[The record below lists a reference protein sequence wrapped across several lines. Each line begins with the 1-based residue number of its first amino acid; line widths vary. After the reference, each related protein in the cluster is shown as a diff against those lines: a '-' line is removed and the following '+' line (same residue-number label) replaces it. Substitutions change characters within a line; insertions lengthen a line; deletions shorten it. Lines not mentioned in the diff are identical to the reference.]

1 MTIATKRTANG
12 NLSVTLDSKRM
23 PIKKAVELAVLENR
37 SPIGKAITI
46 ANERG
51 ASYDY
56 YAHIH
61 YSNSNFSL
69 NFDCKMLEDAVR
81 NFADWR

>member
-12 NLSVTLDSKRM
+12 NLTVTLDGNRM
-23 PIKKAVELAVLENR
+23 PINKAIKLAILENR
-37 SPIGKAITI
+37 SPNGKAITI

-61 YSNSNFSL
+61 YDDSNFSL
-69 NFDCKMLEDAVR
+69 NLDCKVLEDAVR

>member
-12 NLSVTLDSKRM
+12 NLVVTLDGKRM
-23 PIKKAVELAVLENR
+23 SINKAVKLAILENR
-37 SPIGKAITI
+37 SPIGEAITI

-69 NFDCKMLEDAVR
+69 DFDCKMLKDAVK